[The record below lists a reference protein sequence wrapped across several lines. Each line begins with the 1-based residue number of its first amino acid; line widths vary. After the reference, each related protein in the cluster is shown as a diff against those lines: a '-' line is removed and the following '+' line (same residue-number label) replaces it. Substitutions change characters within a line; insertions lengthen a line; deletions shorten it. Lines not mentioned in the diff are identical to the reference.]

1 MENSLSRRK
10 FIATSAGAGL
20 AAVAA
25 PSALAAADSTVGA
38 GEAHP
43 PLIPR
48 RILGKTGRLTSLVG
62 FGGGSRY
69 MLQEDLATAERMIH
83 RAVELGVNYFDTAY
97 IYQMKGVR
105 ESYRRYGKF
114 LVPHYRDQVFLTSK
128 LVDRDAEGAKRHLD
142 ETLKELGTD
151 HLDLLHFHDLRRQEE
166 VDRILAGDGAL
177 KVYRQWKEQGVIRAI
192 GVTGHA
198 SADVLIDAI
207 QRIEPDC
214 IMCPQNPAHSGQYGG
229 SDFARVIPVA
239 LQRGMG
245 MLAMKTTAQNGLIGK
260 AGVTAEQ
267 LVRYTLNLP
276 IATAVIGMPSLE
288 VLESCASIARG
299 LAPMPEDERK
309 SLETRLADAGR
320 SGHLPYLA
328 VHYADGQTHCTG

>member
-1 MENSLSRRK
+1 
-10 FIATSAGAGL
+10 L

-25 PSALAAADSTVGA
+25 PGVLAAAEASAGQGA
-38 GEAHP
+38 M
-43 PLIPR
+43 PR
-48 RILGKTGRLTSLVG
+48 RTLGRTGRLTSLVG

-69 MLQEDLATAERMIH
+69 QLQQDLAVAERMIH
-83 RAVELGVNYFDTAY
+83 RAIELGVNYFDTAY
-97 IYQMKGVR
+97 IYQINGVR

-114 LVPHYRDQVFLTSK
+114 LVPNYRQQIFLTSK
-128 LVDRDAEGAKRHLD
+128 LVDRDAEGAKRHFG

-151 HLDLLHFHDLRRQEE
+151 HLDLLHFHDLRRKEE
-166 VDRILAGDGAL
+166 VDKLLAPDGAL

-198 SADVLIDAI
+198 NADVLLDAI

-214 IMCPQNPAHSGQYGG
+214 VMCPQNPAHSGQYGG

-245 MLAMKTTAQNGLIGK
+245 MLAMKTTAQNALIGK

-276 IATAVIGMPSLE
+276 ITTAVIGMPNLE
-288 VLESCASIARG
+288 VLESCAAIART
-299 LAPMPEDERK
+299 LDPMPEEERK
-309 SLETRLADAGR
+309 SLEGRLARTADAA
-320 SGHLPYLA
+320 HLPYLA
-328 VHYADGQTHCTG
+328 AGYTDGHCVG